1 MKIKIIL
8 LGIFTL
14 PHVFLYL
21 LSKNKETIKIDIE
34 RWTECTQIPLKS
46 IRGGRKIAHI
56 KSLVYLLLS
65 TPEYRYVFYL
75 RTGKMSTVL
84 QYLPREKTLYIN
96 TKSENFRA
104 GTFIQHGFST
114 IIPAEHIETN
124 SWINQQVTIGYND
137 SKTKGLG
144 RPWIGNNV
152 RFSAGAKVCD
162 PVKIGNNCIIGM
174 NAVVVKDVPE
184 NNVIIPSPTIIL
196 YDNGA
201 RVNKKL

>member
-1 MKIKIIL
+1 
-8 LGIFTL
+8 
-14 PHVFLYL
+14 
-21 LSKNKETIKIDIE
+21 
-34 RWTECTQIPLKS
+34 
-46 IRGGRKIAHI
+46 
-56 KSLVYLLLS
+56 
-65 TPEYRYVFYL
+65 
-75 RTGKMSTVL
+75 MSTVL
-84 QYLPREKTLYIN
+84 QYLTREKTLYIN
-96 TKSENFRA
+96 TKSENFGA

-114 IIPAEHIETN
+114 IITAEHIGTN
-124 SWINQQVTIGYND
+124 CWINQQVTIGYND

-152 RFSAGAKVCD
+152 RFSAGSKVCG